1 MKKYIRKH
9 IKDEK
14 RILKLMYKKGIIN
27 ELVNDIEDCGWAYL
41 LKGNRQR
48 SRNGSFNFYDYLPEF
63 HLHTTDYWGD
73 GDSRSLVNVFRE
85 NIMMANADFCVVKG
99 LIKVNKSVED
109 AKGLIKYLNSLPT
122 TIRDN
127 KFNKYLKVIP
137 EE

>member
-27 ELVNDIEDCGWAYL
+27 ELVNDIEDCGWEYL

-48 SRNGSFNFYDYLPEF
+48 ARNGSFNFYDYLPEF
-63 HLHTTDYWGD
+63 HLYTTDYWGD
-73 GDSRSLVNVFRE
+73 GDSQALVSIFRESVMMANVEYCEVNVFS
-85 NIMMANADFCVVKG
+85 N
-99 LIKVNKSVED
+99 VNKSVRN

-122 TIRDN
+122 IINDN
-127 KFNKYLKVIP
+127 KFNKYLKVSY
-137 EE
+137 E

>member
-27 ELVNDIEDCGWAYL
+27 KLINDIEDCGWGYL

-48 SRNGSFNFYDYLPEF
+48 SRKGSFNFYDYLPEF

-73 GDSRSLVNVFRE
+73 GDSRTLVDIFRE
-85 NIMMANADFCVVKG
+85 NVMMENAEYCEVKG
-99 LIKVNKSVED
+99 YINLNKSVINT
-109 AKGLIKYLNSLPT
+109 KGLIKYLNLLPT
-122 TIRDN
+122 VINDN
-127 KFNKYLKVIP
+127 KFNKYLKVSC
-137 EE
+137 E